1 MLYVDHADDGANLYD
16 LVCYLDL
23 EDVVMEPKESKYGES
38 WIKVKKTAYSQIQDR
53 QERPSSAL
61 VQAEHSC
68 LPNPAVQIRDGHAF

>member
-1 MLYVDHADDGANLYD
+1 
-16 LVCYLDL
+16 
-23 EDVVMEPKESKYGES
+23 MEPKESKYGES